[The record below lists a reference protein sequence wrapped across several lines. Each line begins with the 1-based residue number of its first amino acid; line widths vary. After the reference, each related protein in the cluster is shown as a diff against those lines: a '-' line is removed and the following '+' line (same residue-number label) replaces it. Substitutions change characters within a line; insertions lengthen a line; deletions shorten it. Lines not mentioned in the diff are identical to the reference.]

1 VNNLIIISS
10 DSTLQITITANMNT
24 IINLLNV
31 RLMKLTLL
39 VVISLFFSTEV
50 FGQNVKGTVTSADDH
65 SELPGVSII
74 NQSTGKGTIT
84 DVNGKYS
91 IQVSSGDSLLYT
103 FMGMQPVKVVYNGEP
118 EINIAMESSV
128 LEVDELVLVGYSYQ
142 KKSVVT
148 GAIASLKSEDIN
160 KTANL
165 RVEQALQGKVAGVQI
180 ASTSGQ
186 PGEDVTVRIRGTG
199 TTGDSDPLYIID
211 GFPSG
216 SIDYLS
222 PSDIK
227 SIEILKDA
235 ASASIYGARGANGV
249 VLIQTKTGDA
259 GKMQVDYNMYY
270 GLQNPTKKVEL
281 LDARKY
287 AVIMNEAA
295 NNAGR
300 PRIFEN
306 LDTLG
311 EGTDWQEEIFYR
323 NAPIQEHQLGISGG
337 SENSMYSSS
346 ISYFGQ
352 DGIVGKGK
360 SNFERYSFR
369 MNTDQ
374 NSDKFTYGTRL
385 YYAHIKKTGI
395 EPNLEFGQPLAGA
408 LNIDPITPVKNEDG
422 SWGESP
428 YVAQEIVN
436 PVAQLDIIYKWYKL
450 DKIVGS
456 IYGELEPV
464 KNLKLKSS
472 FGIDYAYD
480 VDKNYQP
487 VYRLNSTVRNDVSSV
502 GKTMHRWFTWNW
514 ENTVKYNLAVSKHN
528 ITGLAGYSMSEHK
541 GEDLSGGKEGLVVD
555 SPDKAYINLAKNED
569 SDASSGGAWQSALM
583 SYFGQLH
590 YAYDEK
596 YLLTFTIRSDGS
608 SRFGPENR
616 FATFPSVSAGWI
628 ISNEDY
634 FPFNQ
639 INFMKLRLSWGQN
652 GNQEIGDYKYTSL
665 IIANSNY
672 YWGIPPVLHSGA
684 QPENVPN
691 PEIKWETSEQTNAG
705 VDLRFFENKFNLTV
719 DWYKKTTKG
728 LLVEAPIPGYIGNYS
743 PTINAGNVK
752 NTGIELEMGY
762 KNKIDHFSYSV
773 NYNISY
779 NKNEVTYIGNTE
791 GIIHGAGVGTSMSD
805 VCRAEVGYPIAY
817 FWGYETDGVFQTDA
831 EIQAYNVDGELI
843 QPLARPGDLKFK
855 DTNGDGSITDEDR
868 VMIGNPNPDVL
879 TGLNIALEYKGFDL
893 NIFTQGAFGYQIFK
907 GMRRND
913 LTMANY
919 STTVMDRWLGAGS
932 TNDHPR
938 VTLNDQNGN
947 FTKPSDFF
955 IEDASYVR
963 IKNVQFGYTFNKN
976 MARYLFMQS
985 LRIYLS
991 AQNLFTF
998 TKYTGYDPEIGARET
1013 LDVGID
1019 RGVYPHARIFMV
1031 GANVKF

>member
-1 VNNLIIISS
+1 MKTVLFILLLALS
-10 DSTLQITITANMNT
+10 MNT
-24 IINLLNV
+24 L
-31 RLMKLTLL
+31 
-39 VVISLFFSTEV
+39 
-50 FGQNVKGTVTSADDH
+50 GQNVIEGSVISADNN
-65 SELPGVSII
+65 SALAGVNII
-74 NQSTGKGTIT
+74 NHTTGQGTIS
-84 DVNGKYS
+84 DIDGNFS
-91 IQVSSGDSLLYT
+91 IAASEGDSLVFSFL
-103 FMGMQPVKVVYNGEP
+103 GMTTVN
-118 EINIAMESSV
+118 INYRNETELIIRMVSSTV
-128 LEVDELVLVGYSYQ
+128 EVDELVLIGYSYQ

-148 GAIASLKSEDIN
+148 GAIASIKSDDIN
-160 KTANL
+160 RTSNL

-186 PGEDVTVRIRGTG
+186 PGENVTVRIRGTG
-199 TTGDSDPLYIID
+199 TTGDSEPLYIID

-216 SIDYLS
+216 SIDYLT
-222 PSDIK
+222 PSDIE

-249 VLIQTKTGDA
+249 VLIQTKTGKA

-270 GLQNPTKKVEL
+270 GLQNPTKKVDL
-281 LDARKY
+281 LNAEKY

-300 PRIFEN
+300 PRIF
-306 LDTLG
+306 DDPSSLG

-323 NAPIQEHQLGISGG
+323 NAPIQEHQVGISGG
-337 SENSMYSSS
+337 SDNSMYSSS
-346 ISYFGQ
+346 LSYFSQ

-374 NSDKFTYGTRL
+374 KSNKFTYGTRL
-385 YYAHIKKTGI
+385 YYAHIKKIGI
-395 EPNLEFGQPLAGA
+395 EPNLEFGQPLASS
-408 LNIDPITPVKNEDG
+408 LNIDPVTPVKNEDG
-422 SWGESP
+422 TWGESP

-436 PVAQLDIIYKWYKL
+436 PVAQLDVIYQWYKL

-456 IYGELEPV
+456 LYGELEPV
-464 KNLKLKSS
+464 NRLKLKTS
-472 FGIDYAYD
+472 FGLDYAYD

-487 VYRLNSTVRNDVSSV
+487 VYRLNTTVRNDISSV
-502 GKTMHRWFTWNW
+502 GKTMHRWYTWNW
-514 ENTVKYNLAVSKHN
+514 ENTASYSLEISNHN
-528 ITGLAGYSMSEHK
+528 ISGLLGFSMSEHK
-541 GEDLSGGKEGLVVD
+541 GEDLSGGKEGLIVD

-583 SYFGQLH
+583 SYFGQIH
-590 YAYDEK
+590 YAFHEK
-596 YLLTFTIRSDGS
+596 YLLTFTLRSDGS
-608 SRFGPENR
+608 SRFGPENQ
-616 FATFPSVSAGWI
+616 FAAFPSVSVGWI
-628 ISNEDY
+628 LSNEDY

-639 INFMKLRLSWGQN
+639 INFMKFRVSWGQN

-672 YWGIPPVLHSGA
+672 YWGTPPVLFSGA
-684 QPENVPN
+684 QPGNIPN
-691 PEIKWETSEQTNAG
+691 PEIKWETSEQTNVG
-705 VDLRFFENKFNLTV
+705 MDMRFLQNKFNLSV
-719 DWYKKTTKG
+719 DWYNKTTRG

-743 PTINAGNVK
+743 PTINAGDVK
-752 NTGIELEMGY
+752 NTGIELELGH
-762 KNKIDHFSYSV
+762 KNNLGKFSYAV
-773 NYNISY
+773 DYNISY

-817 FWGYETDGVFQTDA
+817 FWGYETDGVFQTNS
-831 EIQAYNVDGELI
+831 EILAYNIDGELI

-855 DTNGDGSITDEDR
+855 DNNGDGSITDEDR
-868 VMIGNPNPDVL
+868 VMIGNPNPDVIM
-879 TGLNIALEYKGFDL
+879 GFNIAVSYKGINL
-893 NIFTQGAFGYQIFK
+893 NVFSQGVFGHQIFK

-919 STTVMDRWLGAGS
+919 SSTVLDRWLGAGS

-963 IKNVQFGYTFNKN
+963 IKNVQFGYTLPKKVTRFI
-976 MARYLFMQS
+976 FMEE
-985 LRIYLS
+985 LRIYVS
-991 AQNLFTF
+991 AQNLMTF

-1019 RGVYPHARIFMV
+1019 RGVYPQARTFMV
-1031 GANVKF
+1031 GANIKF